1 MRGRRQAV
9 EIVFDHATKNYPGR
23 SVPAVDDLTF
33 SIPAGEI
40 CCLVGPSGGGKT
52 TAMKLVNRL
61 VELTSGDVRID
72 GQSVNSLDETELRR
86 GIGYVIQQ
94 VGLFPHMT
102 VAENV
107 ATVPKLL
114 GWSKQEISPRVD
126 ELLDLVDLPARD
138 YRSRYASQLS
148 GGERQRV
155 GLARALAADPPV
167 MLMDEPFGAL
177 DPITRT
183 RLQKEL
189 LRIQGEIRKTIIFVT
204 HDIDEAI
211 LVGNRIAILRE
222 GGVLVQYDTPDELL
236 AHPADDFVARFV
248 GRDRGLKRLS
258 LKRLADVEL
267 APVNGVARPVADD
280 STTLRDALSLMLSEG
295 SQELLVV
302 GPNEEPRGVLTID
315 RLTEL
320 LS

>member
-1 MRGRRQAV
+1 MRAPRQAV
-9 EIVFDHATKNYPGR
+9 EIVFDHATKRYPGR
-23 SVPAVDDLTF
+23 PAPAVDDLSLT
-33 SIPAGEI
+33 IPAGEV

-61 VELTSGDVRID
+61 VELTSGDVRVD
-72 GQSVNSLDETELRR
+72 GRSVCSLDQTELRR

-114 GWSKQEISPRVD
+114 GWSRSAIDERVD

-138 YRSRYASQLS
+138 YRARYASQIS

-177 DPITRT
+177 DPITRM

-189 LRIQGEIRKTIIFVT
+189 LRIQGELRKTIIFVT

-211 LVGNRIAILRE
+211 LVGDRVAILRE
-222 GGVLVQYDTPDELL
+222 GGVLVQYDTPDALL
-236 AHPADDFVARFV
+236 ARPADEFVARFV
-248 GRDRGLKRLS
+248 GADRGLKRLS
-258 LKRLADVEL
+258 LVRLADVDL
-267 APVNGVARPVADD
+267 DPPNGAVSPTAPDG
-280 STTLRDALSLMLSEG
+280 TTLRDALSLMLSEG
-295 SQELLVV
+295 SQQLLVLGADERPV
-302 GPNEEPRGVLTID
+302 GVLTLD

-320 LS
+320 LG

>member
-1 MRGRRQAV
+1 MRARRQAV
-9 EIVFDHATKNYPGR
+9 EIVFDHATKRYPGR
-23 SVPAVDDLTF
+23 ATPAVDDLSL

-72 GQSVNSLDETELRR
+72 GRSVTTLDETELRR

-102 VAENV
+102 VAQNV
-107 ATVPKLL
+107 ATVPRLL
-114 GWSKQEISPRVD
+114 GWSKAETAARVD

-138 YRSRYASQLS
+138 YRDRYASQIS

-183 RLQKEL
+183 RLQNEL
-189 LRIQGEIRKTIIFVT
+189 LRIQGELGKTIIFVT

-211 LVGNRIAILRE
+211 LVGDRIAILRE
-222 GGVLVQYDTPDELL
+222 GGKLAQYATPDELL
-236 AHPADDFVARFV
+236 AHPADEFVARFV
-248 GRDRGLKRLS
+248 GQDRGLKRLS

-267 APVNGVARPVADD
+267 APVNGVVGPVAED

-302 GPNEEPRGVLTID
+302 GPDQEPRGVLTID